1 MPNGDLPFADV
12 SRESLAK
19 LSNREVLQVHKRFD
33 QSWRK
38 REIMTVPL
46 EGLNREDFLSRFAFV
61 VAELK
66 KRELDRP
73 DAEALDAALARQNP
87 KQESELSRRIDEQTP
102 HKFPLT
108 SVSPSFLATL
118 GDRDIQHLHS
128 RMSGDWRVHESGL
141 ALPENM
147 NREKFVECFA
157 FVVSEQKKRGF
168 PRAPA
173 GTDGSLDDMLIRL
186 NPRREADQPPSPA
199 PNQSE
204 GQDLS
209 EAFHLRDTHWVDV
222 PESGACPMSHP
233 TKARFPGKQ
242 KQVCFTKSAAESAA
256 QARMREQ
263 DEPEQVE
270 PEQVE
275 PKQDDKPRSSRGL
288 TVAETF
294 AAIQEKGQKFT
305 QDEANFQ
312 RVSPS
317 PDKVCGACRF
327 YLRSPTE
334 AIGACQVV
342 DGPIPWF
349 ATSDLYIS
357 ATDEAV
363 ASFAAA
369 QQIAR
374 ATSPFNESDL
384 FYGDAD
390 LTRASTDDEKADSGA
405 REVQVE
411 KGE

>member
-46 EGLNREDFLSRFAFV
+46 EGLSPPDFLDRFTSL

-66 KRELDRP
+66 RRELDRP
-73 DAEALDAALARQNP
+73 DAGPLDDALARQNP
-87 KQESELSRRIDEQTP
+87 KRESELSRRMDEQTP
-102 HKFPLT
+102 HKFSLT

-128 RMSGDWRVHESGL
+128 RISGDWRVHESGL

-157 FVVSEQKKRGF
+157 FVVSEQEKRGF

-173 GTDGSLDDMLIRL
+173 GTDGSLDDMLICL
-186 NPRREADQPPSPA
+186 NPRREADQPPSPSPA
-199 PNQSE
+199 LAAITFSTE
-204 GQDLS
+204 MKGGAVAGQELS

-222 PESGACPMSHP
+222 PESDSCPVSHP
-233 TKARFPGKQ
+233 TKARFPGKE

-263 DEPEQVE
+263 AEPE
-270 PEQVE
+270 
-275 PKQDDKPRSSRGL
+275 QDDKPRSSRGL

-312 RVSPS
+312 RVAPS

-357 ATDEAV
+357 AQDEAK
-363 ASFAAA
+363 ASFAANA
-369 QQIAR
+369 EGR
-374 ATSPFNESDL
+374 TGEFDSPK
-384 FYGDAD
+384 
-390 LTRASTDDEKADSGA
+390 TPDENGA
-405 REVQVE
+405 PDVPEAEGVGV
-411 KGE
+411 

>member
-46 EGLNREDFLSRFAFV
+46 EGLSREDFLGRFTSL

-66 KRELDRP
+66 RRELDRP

-87 KQESELSRRIDEQTP
+87 RQET
-102 HKFPLT
+102 
-108 SVSPSFLATL
+108 
-118 GDRDIQHLHS
+118 
-128 RMSGDWRVHESGL
+128 
-141 ALPENM
+141 
-147 NREKFVECFA
+147 
-157 FVVSEQKKRGF
+157 
-168 PRAPA
+168 
-173 GTDGSLDDMLIRL
+173 
-186 NPRREADQPPSPA
+186 DQPP
-199 PNQSE
+199 
-204 GQDLS
+204 LS

-222 PESGACPMSHP
+222 PESGACPVSHP

-312 RVSPS
+312 RVAPS

-405 REVQVE
+405 REAQVE